1 MKVLLQRVST
11 ASVTV
16 AGEEVAAI
24 GAGLLLLV
32 GFGHGDDSNDVA
44 RMARKIAGLR
54 VFAGEDGRLQHALL
68 DTGGAALV
76 VPQFTLY
83 GDTRKGRRPDFTAA
97 LAPAEAERLCAD
109 FARHLRTEG
118 VVQVASGR
126 FGAHMQVALVNDGP
140 LTLLLEH

>member
-1 MKVLLQRVST
+1 MKVLLQRVSA

-24 GAGLLLLV
+24 GTGLLLLV
-32 GFGHGDDSNDVA
+32 GFGHGDDGTDVA
-44 RMARKIAGLR
+44 HMARKIAGLR
-54 VFAGEDGRLQHALL
+54 VFAGDDWRLQHSLL
-68 DTGGAALV
+68 ETGGAVLV

-97 LAPAEAERLCAD
+97 LAPAQAEQFCAD
-109 FARHLRTEG
+109 FAGRLRAEG
-118 VVQVASGR
+118 VAQVASGR